1 MTAAPLERLYTT
13 SVTATSLTGE
23 AADRVAIRELQDAWA
38 HCADRRLAQ
47 QQADLFTQDG
57 VVAIYQ
63 GSDPASSDPVAT
75 HRGKAEILDGLS
87 ILRQYDQTTHF
98 NGQSDVHV
106 DGDRASGELY
116 CLAHHLWIRDG
127 QRTLM
132 VMSIRYYDTMVRAG
146 ARWLFQERKLII
158 DWTDT
163 RPSDS

>member
-1 MTAAPLERLYTT
+1 MTALPLDRLYTT

-47 QQADLFTQDG
+47 QQTDLFTADG

-63 GSDPASSDPVAT
+63 GSDPAASEPVAT
-75 HRGKAEILDGLS
+75 HRGKAEILDALA
-87 ILRQYDQTTHF
+87 ILRHYDLTTHF
-98 NGQSDVHV
+98 NGQSDFVI

-116 CLAHHLWIRDG
+116 CLAHHLWMRG
-127 QRTLM
+127 GERTLM
-132 VMSIRYYDTMVRAG
+132 LMSIRYHDTMVRVG
-146 ARWLFQERKLII
+146 GRWLFQERKLIT

-163 RPSDS
+163 RPSNP